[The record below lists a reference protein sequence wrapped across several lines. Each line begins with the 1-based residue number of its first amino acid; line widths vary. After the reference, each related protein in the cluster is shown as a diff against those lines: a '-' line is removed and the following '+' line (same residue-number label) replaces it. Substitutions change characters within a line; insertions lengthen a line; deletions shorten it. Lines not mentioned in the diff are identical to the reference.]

1 LQRSGGHADDLGD
14 LVSALS
20 PLDEVAD
27 LLHPFR
33 SKLRWPSTMIEG
45 LQFELIGLDHCFSYF
60 RSTAPP
66 KCGLICDYAWRGET
80 PLGIRKVDKLFL
92 SHDHSAIAKCGKAQL
107 VTTIANDSW
116 NDRLSLE

>member
-1 LQRSGGHADDLGD
+1 LVRARPLSLQQTSTRVKSGSPQADSQFRAGNLQRSGGHADDLGD

-45 LQFELIGLDHCFSYF
+45 LQFELIGLDHCFSY
-60 RSTAPP
+60 
-66 KCGLICDYAWRGET
+66 
-80 PLGIRKVDKLFL
+80 LF
-92 SHDHSAIAKCGKAQL
+92 
-107 VTTIANDSW
+107 
-116 NDRLSLE
+116 